1 MVKIF
6 GLVGCIGTLTFEIT
20 YVFFIKPEDLMFDDL
35 RTIIS
40 KIDAD
45 YADIRYEIKKEIQ
58 IVFSGKELT
67 NVTSNSTDGY
77 VLRVLKNGGLSS
89 VSFTKKQDAGD
100 AIKSAVSNAL
110 LIAENNNEP
119 VKFADTEIIKDTF
132 IPELDEDPRGILLS
146 EKLELL
152 RSYNGIPLRYDGVV
166 TTNIGYSEVIREK
179 FFANTEGSEIREDLV
194 INGIK
199 GMITSSDGDIIQNI
213 RVGFGGSNGFNILRK
228 QDEEFER
235 KTSLVLK
242 LLKAK
247 PVEGGVF
254 NVVLNPDLAGVFT
267 HEAFGHFSEADLI
280 EDNPSMRDKMKIGA
294 KLGNDIVNIVDDPT
308 MPNQLGFYK
317 YDDEGV
323 RTRPRQL
330 MENGILV
337 GRLHSRRTAAAFSE
351 TLSGHCVA
359 EDYRYAPIIRMG
371 NIFIEPDLFTFDEL
385 ISKLRKGLYIIDA
398 KGGETSGEN
407 FTFGAQYGYIIENG
421 KLGEMVR
428 DINISGN
435 LYRTL
440 ENISAV
446 GNDLELSKVGGCG
459 KGQMNIRST
468 NGAPHIIINNVVIGG
483 KQ

>member
-1 MVKIF
+1 MF
-6 GLVGCIGTLTFEIT
+6 T
-20 YVFFIKPEDLMFDDL
+20 DLK
-35 RTIIS
+35 TIIS
-40 KIDAD
+40 KIEAD

-58 IVFSGKELT
+58 IVFNGKELT

-89 VSFTKKQDAGD
+89 VAFTRKEDSDDAVRS
-100 AIKSAVSNAL
+100 AISNAL
-110 LIAENNNEP
+110 LISENNKEP
-119 VKFADTEIIKDTF
+119 VEFADTEIIKDTF
-132 IPELDEDPRGILLS
+132 IPKLDEDPRNISLE
-146 EKLELL
+146 EKLEVL
-152 RSYNGIPLRYDGVV
+152 RKYNSIPLKYDNIV
-166 TTNIGYSEVIREK
+166 TTSIGYNEVIREK
-179 FFANTEGSEIREDLV
+179 YFVNTEGSEIREDL
-194 INGIK
+194 ITNGIR
-199 GMITSSDGDIIQNI
+199 GLITSSDGSVFQNI
-213 RVGFGGSNGFNILRK
+213 RVGFEGSDGFSLVRNK
-228 QDEEFER
+228 DEEFEQR
-235 KTSLVLK
+235 TSLVIK

-247 PVEGGVF
+247 PVKGGIY

-294 KLGNDIVNIVDDPT
+294 KLGNDIVNIIDDPT
-308 MPNQLGFYK
+308 IPNQLGFYK

-323 RTRPRQL
+323 RTRPTQL
-330 MENGILV
+330 MKNGILV
-337 GRLHSRRTAAAFSE
+337 GRLHSRRTAAAFE
-351 TLSGHCVA
+351 EPLSGHCVA

-371 NIFIEPDLFTFDEL
+371 NIFIEPGSSSFNDLIYEMD
-385 ISKLRKGLYIIDA
+385 KGLYILDA

-407 FTFGAQYGYIIENG
+407 FTFGAQYGYLVKNG
-421 KLGEMVR
+421 KVGEMIR

-446 GNDLELSKVGGCG
+446 GKDLELSKVGGCG

-468 NGAPHIIINNVVIGG
+468 NGAPHIIISNAIVGG